1 MSGRLLEEGSRFND
15 STGRKNHPLLHK
27 QKKTYI
33 LPSMSS
39 RQLLTEMTIVV
50 GMCASFATL
59 V

>member
-1 MSGRLLEEGSRFND
+1 MTLLGGRIIPSSINK
-15 STGRKNHPLLHK
+15 KNIYFALHEL
-27 QKKTYI
+27 Q
-33 LPSMSS
+33 

>member
-1 MSGRLLEEGSRFND
+1 MSARLLEEGSRFND
-15 STGRKNHPLLHK
+15 STGGRIVIPSSIN
-27 QKKTYI
+27 KKTYI
-33 LPSMSS
+33 LSSMSS